1 MEGFCEMR
9 SVTLF
14 LAVSLDGFLADRQGG
29 VGWLAGQEPGRD
41 DLQTYEAFSKGI
53 DTVLMGWNTYRQIA
67 EEISPQQWPYQGLQ
81 CYVLTHRRPQPRP
94 GICFVQQEAC
104 ALVRQLK
111 MQPEK
116 GIWICGGADL
126 AGQLMRENAIDR
138 YHLSVIPTLLGG
150 GVRLFGPLPQQLP
163 LRLVDT
169 CHYNGIVDLIYE
181 RR

>member
-1 MEGFCEMR
+1 MQERAGR
-9 SVTLF
+9 RVTLF

-29 VGWLAGQEPGRD
+29 VDWLAGQEAGQD
-41 DLQTYEAFSKGI
+41 DLETYEAFIREI
-53 DTVLMGWNTYRQIA
+53 DTVLMGWNTYRQITA
-67 EEISPQQWPYQGLQ
+67 ALSPGEWPYEGLQ
-81 CYVLTHRRPQPRP
+81 CYVLTHRQPQPRP
-94 GICFVQQEAC
+94 GVCFVKQDAC

-111 MQPEK
+111 EQPGK

-138 YHLSVIPTLLGG
+138 YHLSVIPTLLGDG
-150 GVRLFGPLPQQLP
+150 IRLFGPLARPLP

-169 CHYNGIVDLIYE
+169 CRYNGIVDLVYE